1 MNLSPITDLLHNLAF
16 GLAIIPPFE
25 YSSNI
30 MELGI
35 IFDWDGTLV
44 DSSEQHNQS
53 WGQLAK
59 EAGFLFSPEAHHE
72 AIGSKN
78 ERLISQVFG
87 WTQDPAQ
94 IQAIA
99 LRKEEIYREVIQ
111 KNPVKLIPGALELL
125 VDLAK
130 YSIPCAIGSSTP
142 RKNIEAVFQK
152 RPLNHYFKAII
163 TGDDVTNS
171 KPHPEVFLK
180 AAKAINCPPINC
192 IVFEDAHLGITAALA
207 AGMKAIALTTSLP
220 KHMFSDAHHV
230 VSDLTEINLSELNQ
244 LLVH

>member
-1 MNLSPITDLLHNLAF
+1 
-16 GLAIIPPFE
+16 
-25 YSSNI
+25 
-30 MELGI
+30 MEQLGI

-44 DSSEQHNQS
+44 DSSKQHHQS
-53 WGQLAK
+53 WEQVAK
-59 EAGFLFSPEAHHE
+59 DAGFSFSPEAHHH

-78 ERLISQVFG
+78 ERLISQIFG
-87 WTQDPAQ
+87 WTQDPVQ

-111 KNPVKLIPGALELL
+111 NSPIQFIPGALQLL
-125 VDLAK
+125 AELAK
-130 YSIPCAIGSSTP
+130 NSIPCAIGSSTP

-152 RPLNHYFKAII
+152 TPLQHYFRAII
-163 TGDDVTNS
+163 TGDDVMNS

-180 AAKAINCPPINC
+180 AAQAINCPPPSC

-220 KHMFSDAHHV
+220 KHTFSNVHHV
-230 VSDLTEINLSELNQ
+230 VSDLTEINVSNLNQ
-244 LLVH
+244 LIVHNQSYHN